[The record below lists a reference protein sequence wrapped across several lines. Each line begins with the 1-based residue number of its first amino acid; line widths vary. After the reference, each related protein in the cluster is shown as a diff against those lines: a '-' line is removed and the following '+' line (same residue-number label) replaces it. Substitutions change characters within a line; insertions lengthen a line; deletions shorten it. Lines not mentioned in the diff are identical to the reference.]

1 MDKTILHVISLEKF
15 GEAHDIQS
23 NSMWES
29 NPYEN
34 YAVIPDDMVEGI
46 TETKGFCDIEVIDE
60 NIVEIVEDVE
70 KVIGTRKVVS
80 KWIARDIP
88 EVEEPEIVS
97 EMEQLRADIDYISIM
112 TGVEL

>member
-1 MDKTILHVISLEKF
+1 MDKTIKNPLCVISLEKF
-15 GEAHDIQS
+15 GGVHDIQT

-34 YAVIPDDMVEGI
+34 YAVVPDDMVEGI

-80 KWIARDIP
+80 KWIAGEIP
-88 EVEEPEIVS
+88 KAEEPE
-97 EMEQLRADIDYISIM
+97 
-112 TGVEL
+112 TELTAEDMLNALVGGMSYE